1 MFVFYRTVRFF
12 IFVKFQNKPLIISV
26 KQFWLCLCLFLCVG
40 VRLYAQGNT
49 KPLVIDANTN
59 LSLAGY
65 LSSYQ
70 DSTGQLTLVQ
80 AMAKYKTGQF
90 EVMPDYILN
99 AGFSSATQWVHF
111 SLQARDK
118 PYSLMLGISN
128 PRINHLNFY
137 QVTNGKVVKKVI
149 TGDNLA
155 FESRGFLSR
164 NFVVPITVEF
174 GQPSEIF
181 IMAEKRFEV
190 LAFQTKLYR
199 LESYQS
205 DELAEYMMW
214 GIITGLIV
222 FILVLNMVLT
232 VATKDRIYLWY
243 LLLILSSSFQIASQ
257 TGLGF
262 QYLWNNTPSFNRYD
276 TTALAAWLIMASQIH
291 FVQQFI
297 RQTAQNSKAFRFVQ
311 FYKML
316 LIGIFV
322 LLVLTRA
329 FNVFERQWFQ
339 WMYSGTLYCI
349 LSSVALTYWSLFER
363 IRKRESEVIFYI
375 IVLSFQLIGYVMVFL
390 LNLRYTQPGVTP
402 LFHVDS
408 YFLMVAIL
416 LMDLLVITM
425 GLLYFRFNEY
435 RRQNEALLTTLHLTQ
450 QEQSER
456 TIEALEMERNR
467 IAEDLYDDVG
477 AMLST
482 AIGYISSLL
491 RRAEI
496 REQYPILGEA
506 RKLLNTAI
514 ENLRT
519 VSHNLMPKNFAYL
532 GLAKSLEETIRK
544 VSRADGINFHYVCVG
559 QEVRLNTA
567 TEVQIFRIA
576 TDLIQNVLKLSGAT
590 EATLQLVYHAGYLNL
605 ILEDNGL
612 ESQRFA
618 QSNLTSK
625 VNFVNGSIDI
635 DTSETGTTVI
645 VEIPIEVSLRPKTY
659 DIKHAN

>member
-1 MFVFYRTVRFF
+1 
-12 IFVKFQNKPLIISV
+12 
-26 KQFWLCLCLFLCVG
+26 
-40 VRLYAQGNT
+40 
-49 KPLVIDANTN
+49 
-59 LSLAGY
+59 
-65 LSSYQ
+65 
-70 DSTGQLTLVQ
+70 
-80 AMAKYKTGQF
+80 
-90 EVMPDYILN
+90 
-99 AGFSSATQWVHF
+99 
-111 SLQARDK
+111 
-118 PYSLMLGISN
+118 MLGISN

-322 LLVLTRA
+322 LLVITRA

-482 AIGYISSLL
+482 AIG
-491 RRAEI
+491 
-496 REQYPILGEA
+496 
-506 RKLLNTAI
+506 
-514 ENLRT
+514 
-519 VSHNLMPKNFAYL
+519 
-532 GLAKSLEETIRK
+532 
-544 VSRADGINFHYVCVG
+544 
-559 QEVRLNTA
+559 
-567 TEVQIFRIA
+567 
-576 TDLIQNVLKLSGAT
+576 
-590 EATLQLVYHAGYLNL
+590 
-605 ILEDNGL
+605 
-612 ESQRFA
+612 
-618 QSNLTSK
+618 TS
-625 VNFVNGSIDI
+625 
-635 DTSETGTTVI
+635 
-645 VEIPIEVSLRPKTY
+645 P
-659 DIKHAN
+659 

>member
-1 MFVFYRTVRFF
+1 MFVFYPTVCFS
-12 IFVKFQNKPLIISV
+12 IFVKSQNKPLIISV
-26 KQFWLCLCLFLCVG
+26 KQFWLCYCLFMCVG
-40 VRLYAQGNT
+40 VRLYAQSNT
-49 KPLVIDANTN
+49 KPLIIDGKTN
-59 LSLAGY
+59 LSLVGY

-70 DSTGQLTLVQ
+70 DSSGQLALAQ
-80 AMAKYKTGQF
+80 AIDKYKAGKF
-90 EVMPDYILN
+90 EAMPDYILN

-111 SLQARDK
+111 SLQAHDK
-118 PYSLMLGISN
+118 PYSLMMGISN

-137 QVTNGKVVKKVI
+137 QITNGKVVKEVN
-149 TGDNLA
+149 TGDNLP
-155 FESRGFLSR
+155 FGSRGFLSR
-164 NFVVPITVEF
+164 NFVVPIAVEP
-174 GQPSEIF
+174 GQVSEVY

-199 LESYQS
+199 QESYQA
-205 DELAEYMMW
+205 DELSEYMMW

-262 QYLWNNTPSFNRYD
+262 QYLWNNSPSFNRYD

-311 FYKML
+311 LYKML
-316 LIGIFV
+316 LISIFG
-322 LLVLTRA
+322 LLVVTRA
-329 FNVFERQWFQ
+329 FNMFELHWFQ
-339 WMYSGTLYCI
+339 WMYTSTLYCI

-435 RRQNEALLTTLHLTQ
+435 RRQNEALLTTLHQTQ

-544 VSRADGINFHYVCVG
+544 VSRADGVNFHYVCVG

-576 TDLIQNVLKLSGAT
+576 ADLIQNVIKLSGAT
-590 EATLQLVYHAGYLNL
+590 EATLQLVYHADYLNL
-605 ILEDNGL
+605 ILEDNGN
-612 ESQRFA
+612 EPQRFD

-635 DTSETGTTVI
+635 DTSEAGTTVI
-645 VEIPIEVSLRPKTY
+645 VEIPIEVYLRPKTY
-659 DIKHAN
+659 DIQHAN